1 MHEKRDRVDKGP
13 PSKPATQSLRTE
25 LVDPPQPTRQIDTL
39 NAPVRPA
46 SSTTGSG
53 MGRGKA
59 FLPNQPQQRA
69 TETQISLDSEK
80 NDQQK
85 LAQRQNPPSQPA
97 ASTSVSQAIS
107 GNAFSMQKKSA
118 NSNMSD
124 VNDTCTTGSSA
135 KTSAQSK
142 SSTSPT
148 TNKDGIDNNDNARD
162 VYQKVAARVKEAKRQ
177 LAESQ
182 VQNKSPPASSNT
194 EDLAVRKAP
203 ETLDDIIDLT
213 EDSPPHEPP
222 SDDDA
227 PSVGSAPSTHAI
239 KQNDEDTVI
248 SQPPSPPA
256 SPIPPPTIHSP
267 PPSAKPN
274 PKPFTLN
281 RNLLFLEDRN
291 PVPTSGCLDP
301 RPPCTV
307 AFDTG
312 YHLDGSG
319 SCLDDAHRINV
330 NQRLQTWEP

>member
-1 MHEKRDRVDKGP
+1 
-13 PSKPATQSLRTE
+13 
-25 LVDPPQPTRQIDTL
+25 
-39 NAPVRPA
+39 
-46 SSTTGSG
+46 
-53 MGRGKA
+53 
-59 FLPNQPQQRA
+59 
-69 TETQISLDSEK
+69 
-80 NDQQK
+80 
-85 LAQRQNPPSQPA
+85 
-97 ASTSVSQAIS
+97 
-107 GNAFSMQKKSA
+107 MQKKSA

-124 VNDTCTTGSSA
+124 VNDTSTTVSSA
-135 KTSAQSK
+135 TTSAQSK